1 MSKCVTVYTQAYNVE
16 NYIEQCIKSVLSQ
29 TFQDFEWI
37 LVENGSTDK
46 TREIIRKY
54 AALDERIKPDYFD
67 VNQDGFT
74 NYYIAEKADGR
85 YIVKI
90 DSDDWIEPEYLEKLI
105 APFEDPDVDISICG
119 AVNYEE
125 ETGRETPHEYGE
137 LDGVYS
143 KSDIEKQFI
152 EMRSYMGTY
161 WGKMFRREIFCS
173 ILPDMK
179 EIGEKLKKG
188 DNFGGDVA
196 FALCYLG
203 ECKKLAFVN
212 ERMYHYRIHNNSYAT
227 RTIGTNRV
235 FSCLALRETEHHF
248 LHNVNAYTEQNVIMV
263 DLLFWQNIEQL
274 FKNIIRADWDT
285 DQKIKT
291 ISEVCANKDLQLLRK
306 EAYNSKVRTILMGDI
321 AWCYMNAGNS
331 KYLKN
336 VLMLLE
342 PDIFDSIS
350 NETYEWM
357 RENQILMSYIIMG
370 EFDNAKRY
378 MEEITTGNNVDY
390 IRELQQRMH

>member
-1 MSKCVTVYTQAYNVE
+1 
-16 NYIEQCIKSVLSQ
+16 
-29 TFQDFEWI
+29 
-37 LVENGSTDK
+37 
-46 TREIIRKY
+46 
-54 AALDERIKPDYFD
+54 
-67 VNQDGFT
+67 
-74 NYYIAEKADGR
+74 
-85 YIVKI
+85 
-90 DSDDWIEPEYLEKLI
+90 
-105 APFEDPDVDISICG
+105 
-119 AVNYEE
+119 
-125 ETGRETPHEYGE
+125 
-137 LDGVYS
+137 
-143 KSDIEKQFI
+143 
-152 EMRSYMGTY
+152 MRSYMGTY

-248 LHNVNAYTEQNVIMV
+248 LHKVNAYTEQNVIMV

>member
-143 KSDIEKQFI
+143 KSDIEKQS
-152 EMRSYMGTY
+152 ECR
-161 WGKMFRREIFCS
+161 
-173 ILPDMK
+173 
-179 EIGEKLKKG
+179 KK
-188 DNFGGDVA
+188 
-196 FALCYLG
+196 
-203 ECKKLAFVN
+203 
-212 ERMYHYRIHNNSYAT
+212 I
-227 RTIGTNRV
+227 
-235 FSCLALRETEHHF
+235 
-248 LHNVNAYTEQNVIMV
+248 
-263 DLLFWQNIEQL
+263 W
-274 FKNIIRADWDT
+274 
-285 DQKIKT
+285 
-291 ISEVCANKDLQLLRK
+291 
-306 EAYNSKVRTILMGDI
+306 EASGF
-321 AWCYMNAGNS
+321 
-331 KYLKN
+331 
-336 VLMLLE
+336 LLE
-342 PDIFDSIS
+342 LI
-350 NETYEWM
+350 NEV
-357 RENQILMSYIIMG
+357 LDMG
-370 EFDNAKRY
+370 KL
-378 MEEITTGNNVDY
+378 
-390 IRELQQRMH
+390 ELE

>member
-1 MSKCVTVYTQAYNVE
+1 
-16 NYIEQCIKSVLSQ
+16 
-29 TFQDFEWI
+29 
-37 LVENGSTDK
+37 
-46 TREIIRKY
+46 
-54 AALDERIKPDYFD
+54 
-67 VNQDGFT
+67 
-74 NYYIAEKADGR
+74 
-85 YIVKI
+85 
-90 DSDDWIEPEYLEKLI
+90 
-105 APFEDPDVDISICG
+105 
-119 AVNYEE
+119 
-125 ETGRETPHEYGE
+125 
-137 LDGVYS
+137 
-143 KSDIEKQFI
+143 
-152 EMRSYMGTY
+152 
-161 WGKMFRREIFCS
+161 
-173 ILPDMK
+173 
-179 EIGEKLKKG
+179 
-188 DNFGGDVA
+188 
-196 FALCYLG
+196 
-203 ECKKLAFVN
+203 
-212 ERMYHYRIHNNSYAT
+212 MYHYRIHNNSYAT

-248 LHNVNAYTEQNVIMV
+248 LHKVNAYTEQNVIMV

-370 EFDNAKRY
+370 EFDMNRASSVCLRPAAPKS
-378 MEEITTGNNVDY
+378 NV
-390 IRELQQRMH
+390 RPFGFRVLVALPWRGQTPGGRSSG

>member
-161 WGKMFRREIFCS
+161 WGKMFRREI
-173 ILPDMK
+173 
-179 EIGEKLKKG
+179 GEKLKKG

-248 LHNVNAYTEQNVIMV
+248 LHKVNAYTEQNVIMV